1 MVNSDV
7 RGANLNGGV
16 LAAGLNNLLS
26 LEGMSVDDEDLA
38 AGALGHVQLVA
49 VNGHVHANV
58 AGTAVGGALQLQL
71 GDLEGLH
78 VDCGHIVAA
87 GHEHL
92 AGVVIHQ
99 HGAGVLNPVRVALSN
114 TVVSPNLLHGVLVE
128 HRQGVVGGVSNPHG
142 TGHVINSDAV
152 RGNVAKFA
160 VLIQLERKRCY
171 FFNLKSVC
179 VDTSN
184 GGGEVAARTHADHP
198 NLVSRLGIGN
208 LVLTRQTLGNLRDG
222 RGGVNNAAQRCGGRS
237 RRAGGR
243 GLVCGV
249 RCCEGGRDHG
259 CARDCEREGADGEP
273 LQCLARGGSEVQ
285 CVSFKCVTEV
295 LTCRMRML
303 TRHP

>member
-1 MVNSDV
+1 MVNGDI
-7 RGANLNGGV
+7 RGANLNGGI
-16 LAAGLNNLLS
+16 LAAGLNNLLG
-26 LEGMSVDDEDLA
+26 LEGVSVDDEDFA
-38 AGALGHVQLVA
+38 AGTLGHVQLVA

-58 AGTAVGGALQLQL
+58 AGTTIGGAFQLQL

-92 AGVVIHQ
+92 AGVVVHQ
-99 HGAGVLNPVRVALSN
+99 HGAGVLNPVRVALGD
-114 TVVSPNLLHGVLVE
+114 TVVSPNLLHGALVE

-152 RGNVAKFA
+152 RGDVTKFA
-160 VLIQLERKRCY
+160 VLIQIEGKRRH

-184 GGGEVAARTHADHP
+184 GGCKVAVTTHTDHP
-198 NLVSRLGIGN
+198 NLVSRLRVGN
-208 LVLTRQTLGNLRDG
+208 LVLARQALGNLRNG
-222 RGGVNNAAQRCGGRS
+222 CRGVNNAAQRCGGRN
-237 RRAGGR
+237 RGAGGS
-243 GLVCGV
+243 GLMCGI

-259 CARDCEREGADGEP
+259 CAGDCEREGANSEP
-273 LQCLARGGSEVQ
+273 LQCFTRGGSEVQ